1 MPVDPQKMTT
11 SDVSELIDYYCI
23 DCCHS
28 CDECLLQ
35 DFNRELDFTIEE
47 YNRKQQSEILRK
59 TDVKSDG
66 KRWVEEDCEDVQIST
81 MTGM

>member
-11 SDVSELIDYYCI
+11 SDVSELINYYCI
-23 DCCHS
+23 DCYRS

-47 YNRKQQSEILRK
+47 YNRKQH
-59 TDVKSDG
+59 G
-66 KRWVEEDCEDVQIST
+66 
-81 MTGM
+81 

>member
-47 YNRKQQSEILRK
+47 YNRKQHS
-59 TDVKSDG
+59 
-66 KRWVEEDCEDVQIST
+66 
-81 MTGM
+81 

>member
-1 MPVDPQKMTT
+1 MIDTSDVQWQTGEIEMPIDPQKMTT
-11 SDVSELIDYYCI
+11 SDVGELIDYYCI

-47 YNRKQQSEILRK
+47 YNRKQH
-59 TDVKSDG
+59 G
-66 KRWVEEDCEDVQIST
+66 
-81 MTGM
+81 